1 MKYSN
6 HSVNSSKNL
15 LLDNNNHTESL
26 NETYS
31 HITGQEDTQNF
42 QNQINKTL
50 IKQSNSE
57 NNKYNLN
64 TTIKNNSSVFVNNN
78 SFLMSN
84 NSFSLNNI
92 STRNLLGNT
101 NMNQMRSNN
110 NQLINTSF
118 NNFNSSPTSPNVIRP
133 ILPSS
138 ANQSINPNINLSM
151 SNNINTSFNNIS
163 SSNIKILNALNTM
176 DIPQNKSPSSPP
188 VPPVP
193 VGKEDSDYEE
203 EGNNQMVIV
212 IDPSTMLL
220 PVNEIVN
227 TTPDPRKIPNS
238 VEDWIN
244 YHAAIEPDKKFLPPD
259 EPPSK
264 IPILESTIPL
274 DEVLTPQRSVSC
286 RIRLLQQQRRKKA
299 QELAEQEKY
308 IQQQQ
313 QQTSA
318 NKSLNMMSTDAI
330 IYSSPSIQIPSAI
343 RSNRKI
349 KTDISNI
356 RTGSV
361 SRYNIPKAQPKF
373 QLCTYKK
380 CEWIATNK
388 CEKCGTLCCLDH
400 SNRFYYF
407 FPSLFSPK
415 YYCPKCMKAVT
426 MFWKWTYIAVAIVLL
441 GILIIGV
448 ICRLT
453 NNLFKTENNIVFSL
467 FCILLIALII
477 VSFSFSYMSSLY
489 TDKSEKERL
498 LLD

>member
-31 HITGQEDTQNF
+31 HITGQEDTQNI
-42 QNQINKTL
+42 QNQINKSL

-57 NNKYNLN
+57 NNKYNIN
-64 TTIKNNSSVFVNNN
+64 TTTKNNSSVFVNNN

-92 STRNLLGNT
+92 STRNLLGNN
-101 NMNQMRSNN
+101 NMNPMRSNS

-118 NNFNSSPTSPNVIRP
+118 NNFNSSPSSPPNVIRP
-133 ILPSS
+133 ILPTS

-227 TTPDPRKIPNS
+227 TT
-238 VEDWIN
+238 
-244 YHAAIEPDKKFLPPD
+244 
-259 EPPSK
+259 
-264 IPILESTIPL
+264 
-274 DEVLTPQRSVSC
+274 
-286 RIRLLQQQRRKKA
+286 
-299 QELAEQEKY
+299 
-308 IQQQQ
+308 
-313 QQTSA
+313 
-318 NKSLNMMSTDAI
+318 
-330 IYSSPSIQIPSAI
+330 
-343 RSNRKI
+343 
-349 KTDISNI
+349 
-356 RTGSV
+356 
-361 SRYNIPKAQPKF
+361 
-373 QLCTYKK
+373 
-380 CEWIATNK
+380 
-388 CEKCGTLCCLDH
+388 
-400 SNRFYYF
+400 
-407 FPSLFSPK
+407 
-415 YYCPKCMKAVT
+415 
-426 MFWKWTYIAVAIVLL
+426 
-441 GILIIGV
+441 
-448 ICRLT
+448 
-453 NNLFKTENNIVFSL
+453 
-467 FCILLIALII
+467 
-477 VSFSFSYMSSLY
+477 
-489 TDKSEKERL
+489 
-498 LLD
+498 